1 MTVIAVQGA
10 LIYQMDHSCS
20 RSTADYREVT
30 NANSHT
36 TSHVYFNA

>member
-1 MTVIAVQGA
+1 MTMIAVQGQ

-20 RSTADYREVT
+20 RSTADYHEVR

-36 TSHVYFNA
+36 TLHVHFNV